1 MTRTIGVTFDYRC
14 PFARN
19 AHEAVV
25 SSVRAASNGAVDWQ
39 FLAFSLDQVHV
50 DEGDTPVWD
59 RDPAD
64 RGTGVLA
71 LEWGVA
77 VRDAFADRFLDAH
90 DALFAV
96 RHDHG
101 KRLHE
106 VDNLRDA
113 VRSVGLDPDAVA
125 AEVDS
130 GRPLATIRREH
141 DDAVDRYAVFG
152 VPTFIEDGV
161 ATFVRFMDRNRV
173 DDLERTLDLLAWT
186 RLNEFKRTR
195 LPR

>member
-1 MTRTIGVTFDYRC
+1 MVTAIRKGSLDI
-14 PFARN
+14 
-19 AHEAVV
+19 
-25 SSVRAASNGAVDWQ
+25 DWT

-50 DEGDTPVWD
+50 AEGEPAVWE
-59 RDPAD
+59 RPAAE

-77 VRDAFADRFLDAH
+77 VRDTMPERFFDAH

-106 VDNLRDA
+106 EVNLREA
-113 VRSVGLDPDAVA
+113 IAAIGLDADAVA
-125 AEVDS
+125 AEVAT
-130 GRPLATIRREH
+130 GRPLATVAAEH
-141 DDAVDRYAVFG
+141 DAAVRDHAVFG
-152 VPTFIEDGV
+152 VPTFIEGDEAV
-161 ATFVRFMDRNRV
+161 FIRFMDRNHV
-173 DDLERTLDLLAWT
+173 PDLERALELLSWT
-186 RLNEFKRTR
+186 NFNEFKRTR